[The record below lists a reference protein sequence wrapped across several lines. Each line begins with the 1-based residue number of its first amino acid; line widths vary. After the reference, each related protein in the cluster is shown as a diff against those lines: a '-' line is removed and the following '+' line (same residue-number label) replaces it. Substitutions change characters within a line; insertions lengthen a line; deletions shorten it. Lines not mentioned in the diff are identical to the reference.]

1 MENEPLVHEYIKL
14 AMWLVFGVAVGVVFE
29 AKIQI
34 REIVKPISEKGVTGL
49 IIAVSM
55 YSLFKFAEYVSNYL

>member
-14 AMWLVFGVAVGVVFE
+14 ALWLVFGVAVGVVFE